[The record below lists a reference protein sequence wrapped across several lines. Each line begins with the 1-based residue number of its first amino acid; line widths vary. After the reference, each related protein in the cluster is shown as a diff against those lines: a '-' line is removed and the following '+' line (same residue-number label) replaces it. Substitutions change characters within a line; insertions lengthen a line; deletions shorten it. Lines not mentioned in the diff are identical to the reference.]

1 MTTAPRRH
9 VGPKRKLPWITTS
22 IGGFVDLHRRN
33 AAAPTSGG
41 GRSSGKAK
49 MEASSVGGTVAAR
62 EYRRKN
68 VQQQHEQIGRS
79 CSEATIRGVRKVEA
93 NARRRGNK
101 LATRMWHIQGFL
113 LQAARPRRLRRPMR
127 FSVGR
132 VSVEISVKDVERT
145 SDQKWLL
152 SCCTGS
158 VSCCTEH
165 TRLLCRPRMV
175 SYIILVNPRRT
186 LK

>member
-22 IGGFVDLHRRN
+22 IGGFADLHRRST
-33 AAAPTSGG
+33 AAPASGG
-41 GRSSGKAK
+41 GRNFGKAK
-49 MEASSVGGTVAAR
+49 TEVSSVGRTVVAR
-62 EYRRKN
+62 QCRRKK
-68 VQQQHEQIGRS
+68 VQQQHEQIGRT
-79 CSEATIRGVRKVEA
+79 CSEATIKVKA
-93 NARRRGNK
+93 TARQRETK
-101 LATRMWHIQGFL
+101 LATGMWHLRALL
-113 LQAARPRRLRRPMR
+113 LQAARPHLRRPMR
-127 FSVGR
+127 FSIGR